1 MGNAGTYE
9 PVPPGTT
16 RSKQGKSGMKKSRQ
30 LAKAKAD
37 AKHEEKESKRTEK
50 LETTMENQ
58 GVSEEKAEKVAK
70 LMSRKKK

>member
-1 MGNAGTYE
+1 
-9 PVPPGTT
+9 
-16 RSKQGKSGMKKSRQ
+16 MKKSRQ